1 MILSLLIFSKSEDY
15 FALNGQDA
23 DDPTLPATPPTNHY
37 DRTAFPLQRLRS
49 FPRSGEADQ
58 YDTIR
63 PPAGNHRV
71 GCVARAPREVMLGED
86 GASGRSELQS
96 AYAELQSPYAI
107 PSELDRNVSA
117 DGVIGRS
124 ELQSAYAIP
133 SELGRSVSADDVTC
147 VCVFVCVSCVSM
159 V

>member
-1 MILSLLIFSKSEDY
+1 M
-15 FALNGQDA
+15 NGQDA

-37 DRTAFPLQRLRS
+37 DRTVFPLQRLCS

-63 PPAGNHRV
+63 PLTGNHGV
-71 GCVARAPREVMLGED
+71 GCVARAPRKVMLGED
-86 GASGRSELQS
+86 GASGRS
-96 AYAELQSPYAI
+96 ELQSPYAI
-107 PSELDRNVSA
+107 PSELDRNVST

-133 SELGRSVSADDVTC
+133 KITPL
-147 VCVFVCVSCVSM
+147 
-159 V
+159 